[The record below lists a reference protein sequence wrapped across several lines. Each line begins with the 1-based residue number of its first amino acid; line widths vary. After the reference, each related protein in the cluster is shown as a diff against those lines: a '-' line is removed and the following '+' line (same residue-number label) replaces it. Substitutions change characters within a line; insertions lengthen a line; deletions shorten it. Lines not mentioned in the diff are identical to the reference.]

1 MKILERL
8 SVLKPSVPGPK
19 RASQIP
25 LADNRR
31 SRTVA
36 GWTLLFWMLCMLVP
50 DVVRATNG
58 LNLIGSGGISSA
70 LAGADTAVATDFT
83 SMNTNPAGMTQIR
96 GTHAGF
102 DVGVIKPLLRHKDGL
117 NDKDGEN
124 DPLVIPNLGYI
135 RHLTGTPVTLGIGFF
150 TVGGN
155 ATDFRDLSTQF
166 LTTDKTG
173 THIRH
178 YKLTPSIAYEVTDK
192 LSLGTALAISF
203 SDISLTVL
211 PNTSVPGVFKGF
223 ETTGTCNRANAL
235 ALPGSCGFA
244 FAFTPKIGAMYKPNE
259 MVTLGLAYTAK
270 SNLPYRNGRLTRNQG
285 PVIGKVTYDAD
296 VSGFKWAE
304 DLAFGI
310 ALRPNSRLLIATKF
324 QWINWDAALNNVVVN
339 LRNGDK
345 APTSDTIILEF
356 KWRNQYVA
364 ALGVAYDV
372 NDRLN
377 LRGGYNFGNNPVP
390 KSTLDPINAT
400 IVEHHIAAGAA
411 YKFMPSLSLDTTF
424 TYSPPSQRTYDSLIY
439 GSNTLLEVGGYEF
452 QFTLSY
458 WN

>member
-1 MKILERL
+1 MKMLERL
-8 SVLKPSVPGPK
+8 SVLKPSVPGSK
-19 RASQIP
+19 RVSQIP
-25 LADNRR
+25 LPDNRQ
-31 SRTVA
+31 SRMVA
-36 GWTLLFWMLCMLVP
+36 GWALLFWMLCMLVP
-50 DVVRATNG
+50 DVVQATNG

-102 DVGVIKPLLRHKDGL
+102 DVGVIKPQLRHKDSL

-155 ATDFRDLSTQF
+155 ATDFRDLRTAF
-166 LTTDKTG
+166 GTTDKTG

-178 YKLTPSIAYEVTDK
+178 YKLTPSIAYKVTDK

-211 PNTSVPGVFKGF
+211 PNTSVPGFAGF

-244 FAFTPKIGAMYKPNE
+244 LAFTPKIGAMYKPNE

-270 SNLPYRNGRLTRNQG
+270 SNLPYRNGRVVRNQPG
-285 PVIGKVTYDAD
+285 IGRVTYDAD

-304 DLAFGI
+304 DIAFGI

-339 LRNGDK
+339 LRNGDNPAK
-345 APTSDTIILEF
+345 PSDTIILEF

-400 IVEHHIAAGAA
+400 IVEHHIVAGMA
-411 YKFMPSLSLDTTF
+411 YKFMPYVSLDAAF

-439 GSNTLLEVGGYEF
+439 GSNTLLEVGGYEL